1 MFTVD
6 CSNYDATYYQDDDG
20 VACDTSKFNS
30 YEEDGFDSDVR
41 VYKCYD
47 ECNISKNNDDH
58 EAWSG
63 GHCCDHYD
71 NVDGQDKQFY
81 IDKSTCTNCLCL
93 DPDKTTI
100 PGTYLHQ
107 GQVTSNL
114 KLYIKLLQF

>member
-6 CSNYDATYYQDDDG
+6 CSNYGTNYADDDG
-20 VACDTSKFNS
+20 IPGGACSNGASSSVSDYGDSGVKM
-30 YEEDGFDSDVR
+30 YE
-41 VYKCYD
+41 CYD
-47 ECNISKNNDDH
+47 EYNTMKCDWND
-58 EAWSG
+58 

-71 NVDGQDKQFY
+71 NEDSNGDEFY

-100 PGTYLHQ
+100 RGTYLHQ

-114 KLYIKLLQF
+114 KLYLKLLQF